1 MNERSTHAS
10 LNPDTN
16 GSIQGSGQGS
26 DVGRDSSPA
35 VENGLGPSSNVPELK
50 DKVLAALKTVYDPE
64 IPVDVYELGLIYEIN
79 VYPVNNVYIQMTLTS
94 PSCPSAEVIP
104 GEVQQK
110 IKAIDGVNDVK
121 VDVTFDPPY
130 SQDMMSE
137 AAKLELGFM

>member
-1 MNERSTHAS
+1 MSEQAEHVQKVDETHS
-10 LNPDTN
+10 PDL
-16 GSIQGSGQGS
+16 
-26 DVGRDSSPA
+26 R
-35 VENGLGPSSNVPELK
+35 E
-50 DKVLAALKTVYDPE
+50 KVVNAIKSVYDPE

-79 VYPVNNVYIQMTLTS
+79 IYPVNNVYILMTLTS

-104 GEVQQK
+104 GEIEQK

-121 VDVTFDPPY
+121 VEITFDPPY